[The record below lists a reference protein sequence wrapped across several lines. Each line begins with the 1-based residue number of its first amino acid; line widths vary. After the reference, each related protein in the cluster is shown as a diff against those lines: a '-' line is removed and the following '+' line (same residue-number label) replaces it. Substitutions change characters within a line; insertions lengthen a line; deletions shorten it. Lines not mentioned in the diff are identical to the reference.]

1 MVDTG
6 REAGDCND
14 GRKTKAMQE
23 NEKIAWGGK
32 AKRIEDQKRD
42 GRLINLLNRR
52 EEI

>member
-23 NEKIAWGGK
+23 NEKIAGG
-32 AKRIEDQKRD
+32 E
-42 GRLINLLNRR
+42 RR
-52 EEI
+52 NESRTKSATAG